1 MTMAIADGD
10 VGFIAHLL
18 WRLIDIYGA
27 DMGLEGDAL
36 CCVFVDFSRTRVT
49 NSAEFCQA
57 LRGLAEAYLCEIEGG
72 LVECELV
79 VLCAKGCEL
88 VDLRLQGT

>member
-1 MTMAIADGD
+1 MTIADGD

-18 WRLIDIYGA
+18 WGLIDIYGA
-27 DMGLEGDAL
+27 DMGLECDAL
-36 CCVFVDFSRTRVT
+36 CCIFVDFSRTRVT
-49 NSAEFCQA
+49 TGAELCQS

-72 LVECELV
+72 LVKCELV